1 MASPQT
7 LESGHALRGVC
18 LFAVLLVARAATL
31 VDHSLPL
38 SFWSP
43 FAYLWQDVLVAL
55 LFTAVDTRLKRP
67 RVGWALYGVLVL
79 YIALNVPVTRVLS
92 SPLTWTMIR
101 AARGPLADAVLHYV
115 TFSNLIA
122 LAVPLVAALCLPRL
136 LAGRAIRL
144 NPTSVSAAIMFVA
157 VGLFATG
164 RLDTGG
170 LHRNAFGALV
180 ETSVTRVAAKD
191 AFDDWRS
198 SPMASTRT
206 TVEHGT
212 KQATDEHGSKQATDE
227 HGITRMGS
235 EADLTAFG
243 GSMRGRNVVLV
254 ALESTGASHLGLYGS
269 APDPAPNLT
278 KLAGQSIVVE
288 RAYAAY
294 PESIKGLFATLC
306 SRYPAF
312 DTAPEI
318 YAEVPCESISGALK
332 SAGYRTA
339 LFHSGRFMYLGM
351 MSVIDHRGFDVMEDA
366 GAIGGLVDSSFGVDD
381 ASTVSRVLQW
391 IDTGDRRAPFFVTY
405 LPTSGH
411 NPYVTSAPGPFRKDQ
426 DFWRY
431 MNALHESDAAFGAL
445 VDGLRQRHQLE
456 NTLFVV
462 FGDHGEAFGEHPGN
476 FAHTLFIHEENVR
489 IPLVI
494 AAPGAIEQTVRLSTI
509 ASVIDIAPTVLD
521 LLGMPSESLHQGA
534 SLLPAD
540 SRMALFYT
548 DYSIGWLGLAD
559 GCWKYLYEI
568 DSRRS
573 RLFDVCADPG
583 ETIDRAAEHNNRVA
597 AYRERVIAWAGAQ
610 KDLVARRATSERQ
623 ALSR

>member
-1 MASPQT
+1 VASDET
-7 LESGHALRGVC
+7 SESGHALRGIC
-18 LFAVLLVARAATL
+18 LLGVLLTARAAIL
-31 VDHSLPL
+31 VGRPVPMSV
-38 SFWSP
+38 WSP
-43 FAYLWQDVLVAL
+43 FAYIWQDVLVAL
-55 LFTAVDTRLKRP
+55 LFIVVDVRLKRP
-67 RVGWALYGVLVL
+67 RVGWTLYSAVVL

-92 SPLTWTMIR
+92 TPLTWTMFR

-115 TFSNLIA
+115 TFGNLIA
-122 LAVPLVAALCLPRL
+122 LATPLVAGVLLPRL
-136 LAGRAIRL
+136 FTGRRVNVNGAMAASAICI
-144 NPTSVSAAIMFVA
+144 VAI
-157 VGLFATG
+157 GPFATAQ
-164 RLDTGG
+164 LETGG

-180 ETSVTRVAAKD
+180 ETTVTRVAAKD

-198 SPMASTRT
+198 SPAEIGFRATEEHGRTRT
-206 TVEHGT
+206 ELS
-212 KQATDEHGSKQATDE
+212 AL
-227 HGITRMGS
+227 
-235 EADLTAFG
+235 EADLTSFR

-254 ALESTGASHLGLYGS
+254 ALESTGARHLGLYGS
-269 APDPAPNLT
+269 VPDPAPNLT
-278 KLAGQSIVVE
+278 ALARQSLVVE
-288 RAYAAY
+288 RAYSVY

-318 YAEVPCESISGALK
+318 YADVPCASLPATLNA
-332 SAGYRTA
+332 AGYRTA

-351 MSVIDHRGFDVMEDA
+351 TSVIDRRGFDVMEDA
-366 GAIGGLVDSSFGVDD
+366 GAIGGRVDSSFGVDD
-381 ASTVSRVLQW
+381 GSTVARVLRW
-391 IDTGDRRAPFFVTY
+391 IDTIDRQVPFFVTY

-411 NPYVTSAPGPFRKDQ
+411 NPYVTTVPGPFRTDQ

-431 MNALHESDAAFGAL
+431 MNALHESDVAFGAL
-445 VDGLRQRHQLE
+445 IDGLRQRHLLD

-494 AAPGAIEQTVRLSTI
+494 AAPGAIERLLRVSRL

-521 LLGMPSESLHQGA
+521 LLGLPQQPLHQGA
-534 SLLPAD
+534 SLLPAE

-573 RLFDVCADPG
+573 RLFDVCSDPG
-583 ETIDRAAEHNNRVA
+583 ETRDQAVDHVDRVA
-597 AYRERVIAWAGAQ
+597 SYRERVTSWAGAQ
-610 KDLVARRATSERQ
+610 KDLVERRH
-623 ALSR
+623 